1 MSKKR
6 DYYEILGVN
15 KNADKREIKKAYR
28 KLALKFHPDKN
39 KEAGAEEK
47 FKEISEAYAV
57 LYDDDKRKMYDQ
69 YGHAGIDQQF
79 SAEDIFRGVDFGD
92 IFRGSGFG
100 GFNDIFESF
109 FGHGMRSNRHQGPR
123 RGSDLQYGL
132 EITLEDA
139 YNGFKT
145 EINVPRTEICDTCHG
160 SGAKPGTKPNRCP
173 RCNGTG
179 QISVSRRT
187 AFGMFTQVTTCNR
200 CHGRGEI
207 IETPCHTC
215 KGTGMVQKT
224 RTIELNIPRG
234 VDNGSRIRLP
244 GEGET
249 DRGGSGDL
257 YVVIQVKKHPRF
269 SRREKD
275 LHILK
280 EVYFTEAALGTK
292 TEIKTIDGEVECLKI
307 HEGTQNGEI
316 FKIRNKG
323 MPGLRGHGGYGDLFV
338 EIRLIIPTRLSRRAK
353 KLLEEFNEEIKK

>member
-1 MSKKR
+1 MSSKR
-6 DYYEILGVN
+6 DYYEILGIN
-15 KNADKREIKKAYR
+15 KSADKREIKKAYR
-28 KLALKFHPDKN
+28 KLALKYHPDKN
-39 KEAGAEEK
+39 KDAGAEDK

-57 LYDDDKRKMYDQ
+57 LYDDEKKQMYDQ

-79 SAEDIFRGVDFGD
+79 SSEDIFRGADFGD

-109 FGHGMRSNRHQGPR
+109 FGGGTRSNRRRGPR

-132 EITLEDA
+132 GITLENA
-139 YNGFKT
+139 YNGLKT
-145 EINVPRTEICDTCHG
+145 EIDVPRSETCDTCHG
-160 SGAKPGTKPNRCP
+160 SGAKPGTKATSCP

-179 QISVSRRT
+179 QMSVSRRT
-187 AFGMFTQVTTCNR
+187 AFGMFTQVTTCNKCR
-200 CHGRGEI
+200 GRGEI
-207 IETPCHTC
+207 IETPCRTC
-215 KGTGMVQKT
+215 RGTGIVQKT

-244 GEGET
+244 GQGET

-269 SRREKD
+269 SRRGKD

-280 EVYFTEAALGTK
+280 ELYFTEATLGTK
-292 TEIKTIDGEVECLKI
+292 TDIKTISGEVEHLKI

-316 FKIRNKG
+316 FKLKGKG

-338 EIRLIIPTRLSRRAK
+338 EIRLITPTKLNRKAK
-353 KLLEEFNEEIKK
+353 RLLEEFNEEIKK

>member
-6 DYYEILGVN
+6 DYYEILGIN
-15 KNADKREIKKAYR
+15 KNADKREIKKVYR
-28 KLALKFHPDKN
+28 KLALKYHPDKN

-100 GFNDIFESF
+100 SFNDIFESF
-109 FGHGMRSNRHQGPR
+109 FGHGMHSNMRRGPR

-145 EINVPRTEICDTCHG
+145 EINVPRTETCDACHG
-160 SGAKPGTKPNRCP
+160 SGAKPGTKPTRCP

-207 IETPCHTC
+207 IETPCATC
-215 KGTGMVQKT
+215 KGTGIVQKT
-224 RTIELNIPRG
+224 RTIELDIPRG
-234 VDNGSRIRLP
+234 VDNGSRI
-244 GEGET
+244 
-249 DRGGSGDL
+249 
-257 YVVIQVKKHPRF
+257 
-269 SRREKD
+269 
-275 LHILK
+275 
-280 EVYFTEAALGTK
+280 TK